1 MEEDGKFR
9 GFCIDIL
16 DEIAKKMNF
25 RYEIYRVADNQ
36 FGSEDENGTW
46 NGMIRE
52 LIDKVFRLEFYYIF
66 SFLFKLY

>member
-1 MEEDGKFR
+1 MEEDGQFR

-36 FGSEDENGTW
+36 YGIEDENGSW

-52 LIDKVFRLEFYYIF
+52 LNEKVRLHYSCCFNHRF
-66 SFLFKLY
+66 